1 MNLLLIKSNYFVQE
15 QTLFWKE
22 VTKVVSLCLN
32 GEIHGIMPIHF
43 SDNMPVQIKQ
53 KIIGFLVRF
62 GAVYYMLEFKGR
74 FSALM
79 MTIL

>member
-1 MNLLLIKSNYFVQE
+1 MNLLLIKSNSFVQE

-22 VTKVVSLCLN
+22 VTKVVSLCLS
-32 GEIHGIMPIHF
+32 GEIHGIMPIPF
-43 SDNMPVQIKQ
+43 SDNMRVQIKQ
-53 KIIGFLVRF
+53 KIICFLVRF
-62 GAVYYMLEFKGR
+62 GAVYCMLEFKGR